1 MEFCSTQ
8 LMGYGSRLHACQQ
21 FPRVDV
27 GEELNM
33 AAMLIFEW
41 VTLRDYE
48 AAKERATD
56 EVVERFS
63 RGNTLARTVLR
74 WKKQN

>member
-1 MEFCSTQ
+1 
-8 LMGYGSRLHACQQ
+8 
-21 FPRVDV
+21 
-27 GEELNM
+27 M
-33 AAMLIFEW
+33 AAIRSIFEW

-63 RGNTLARTVLR
+63 RGNTLAQDGASMEEAELNRFSIAADAAMIR
-74 WKKQN
+74 IERRIP